1 MIRGL
6 KEQEKNP
13 LSKGIGHFLENDQLL
28 IRGTNKQIEEEKRQA
43 EIQADHMS
51 PEKRAL
57 VNITVKQ
64 MDENI
69 KAYARK
75 KEEEKERIRKIK
87 PNKKL
92 IQQ

>member
-1 MIRGL
+1 
-6 KEQEKNP
+6 
-13 LSKGIGHFLENDQLL
+13 
-28 IRGTNKQIEEEKRQA
+28 
-43 EIQADHMS
+43 MS

-57 VNITVKQ
+57 VNMTVKQ